1 MRPRIRAANGRILRG
16 DMSAC
21 RYIALYSM
29 TSSIAHR
36 PACPSRPENLAPK
49 FRGQD
54 LNLRPPGY
62 EPGELPLL
70 HPGIGAL
77 RFGIG
82 EGSPGELSIVEGRS
96 PIEKPI
102 LPGPPCPCRRCAR
115 GTSGSGQTPRA

>member
-36 PACPSRPENLAPK
+36 PACPSRPDNLTCK

-70 HPGIGAL
+70 HPGIKSHGFTAAAAPPPPPAPAAAAAAAAAAFRPPLWPLNSRVGAN
-77 RFGIG
+77 
-82 EGSPGELSIVEGRS
+82 SPSL
-96 PIEKPI
+96 
-102 LPGPPCPCRRCAR
+102 
-115 GTSGSGQTPRA
+115 